1 MILVSALSD
10 GYWDIQL
17 SPNSAAS
24 VPFGNAH
31 ISVWK
36 HETKGSSRSMI
47 GGFIAMIMKR
57 KVEWW

>member
-1 MILVSALSD
+1 MLLVSALGD

-17 SPNSAAS
+17 SPNSVAS

-36 HETKGSSRSMI
+36 HEAKGLSMI
-47 GGFIAMIMKR
+47 GGFMSMIMKS
-57 KVEWW
+57 KLEWW